1 MHYTEL
7 RKINVND
14 YIERK
19 NGLAYLSWS
28 WAVDQLLQ
36 LDESASWEYAEPR
49 VFGETMMVFCTVHA
63 FGKSRTAQ
71 LPVMD
76 FRNKAIHNPD
86 AFSVNTAMQ
95 RCLAKA
101 ISLHGLGMYIYAGE
115 DLPMVE
121 MKESETKEKSEAIK
135 KDKAANEIKEDIKPP
150 QQSITPTA
158 GALEAFNSNEKDLLA
173 RIAEEVT
180 ELVQLEELRLAHER
194 CEQLSND
201 EKVALWSLLDS
212 RTRSAL
218 KSCSQNIKT
227 LARSVPPQSKIN

>member
-1 MHYTEL
+1 MQYAEI
-7 RKINVND
+7 RKINVNA
-14 YIERK
+14 YVEQK

-49 VFGETMMVFCTVHA
+49 YFGETMMVFCTVHA

-76 FRNKAIHNPD
+76 VKNRAIVNPD

-101 ISLHGLGMYIYAGE
+101 ISLHGLGMYLYAGE
-115 DLPMVE
+115 DLPQG
-121 MKESETKEKSEAIK
+121 
-135 KDKAANEIKEDIKPP
+135 DIKSDSLIKAPM
-150 QQSITPTA
+150 QSITPTA
-158 GALEAFNSNEKDLLA
+158 GALDAFSSDEIDLLGS
-173 RIAEEVT
+173 IADEVT
-180 ELVQLEELRLAHER
+180 TFVQNNEIKLAHER
-194 CEQLSND
+194 CESLEND

-212 RTRSAL
+212 KTRGAL
-218 KSCSQNIKT
+218 KKY
-227 LARSVPPQSKIN
+227 KKGD

>member
-1 MHYTEL
+1 MMHYTEL

-36 LDESASWEYAEPR
+36 LDESASWEYSEPR
-49 VFGETMMVFCTVHA
+49 AFGETMMVFCTVHA

-115 DLPMVE
+115 DLPMVD
-121 MKESETKEKSEAIK
+121 MKESEVKEEETIK
-135 KDKAANEIKEDIKPP
+135 LKEIKAPK
-150 QQSITPTA
+150 QSITPIA
-158 GALEAFNSNEKDLLA
+158 GALESFNTDEKDLLA

-194 CEQLSND
+194 CEMLEND

-212 RTRSAL
+212 KTRSAL
-218 KSCSQNIKT
+218 KKYKKPT
-227 LARSVPPQSKIN
+227 

>member
-1 MHYTEL
+1 MHYAEL
-7 RKINVND
+7 RRINVND
-14 YIERK
+14 YIEHK

-36 LDESASWEYAEPR
+36 LDEGATWEYAEPR
-49 VFGETMMVFCTVHA
+49 LFGETMMVFCTVHA

-76 FRNKAIHNPD
+76 FRNRAIHNPD

-115 DLPMVE
+115 DLPMAE
-121 MKESETKEKSEAIK
+121 MKESKTVKGVETTKTEKEKTTSTISAPK
-135 KDKAANEIKEDIKPP
+135 
-150 QQSITPTA
+150 QSITPTA
-158 GALEAFNSNEKDLLA
+158 GALDAFSADERDLLA
-173 RIAEEVT
+173 RIADEVT

-194 CEQLSND
+194 CQMLEND
-201 EKVALWSLLDS
+201 ERVALWSLLDS
-212 RTRSAL
+212 KTRSSL
-218 KSCSQNIKT
+218 KAYKRCH
-227 LARSVPPQSKIN
+227 

>member
-1 MHYTEL
+1 MQYAEI
-7 RKINVND
+7 RKINVNQ
-14 YIERK
+14 YIEQK

-49 VFGETMMVFCTVHA
+49 YFGETMMVFCTVHA

-76 FRNKAIHNPD
+76 FKNRAIANPD

-115 DLPMVE
+115 DLPQG
-121 MKESETKEKSEAIK
+121 ETKANKAVEAPK
-135 KDKAANEIKEDIKPP
+135 
-150 QQSITPTA
+150 QSITPTA
-158 GALEAFNSNEKDLLA
+158 GALDAFSATEIDLLGN
-173 RIAEEVT
+173 IAEEVT
-180 ELVQLEELRLAHER
+180 TLVQNNEIRLAHKR
-194 CEQLSND
+194 CESLENE

-212 RTRSAL
+212 KTRGTL
-218 KSCSQNIKT
+218 KR
-227 LARSVPPQSKIN
+227 ARDYIA

>member
-1 MHYTEL
+1 MMQYTEL

-49 VFGETMMVFCTVHA
+49 EFGETMMVFCTVHA

-76 FRNKAIHNPD
+76 FRYKAIHNPD

-115 DLPMVE
+115 DLPMVD
-121 MKESETKEKSEAIK
+121 MKETKEEKETIRAKPII
-135 KDKAANEIKEDIKPP
+135 AAEIKVEVKAPK
-150 QQSITPTA
+150 QSITPTA
-158 GALEAFNSNEKDLLA
+158 GALEAFNTDEKDLLA

-194 CEQLSND
+194 CEQLTND

-212 RTRSAL
+212 RTRSSL
-218 KSCSQNIKT
+218 KKY
-227 LARSVPPQSKIN
+227 

>member
-1 MHYTEL
+1 MQYAEI
-7 RKINVND
+7 RKINVNQ
-14 YIERK
+14 YIEQK

-36 LDESASWEYAEPR
+36 LDESASWEYAEPKY
-49 VFGETMMVFCTVHA
+49 FSETMMVFCTVHA

-76 FRNKAIHNPD
+76 FKNRAIANPD

-115 DLPMVE
+115 DLPQGDI
-121 MKESETKEKSEAIK
+121 KSENLIK
-135 KDKAANEIKEDIKPP
+135 APK
-150 QQSITPTA
+150 QSITPTA
-158 GALEAFNSNEKDLLA
+158 GALDAFSADEIDLLGN
-173 RIAEEVT
+173 IAEEVT
-180 ELVQLEELRLAHER
+180 TLVKNGEVKIAHER
-194 CEQLSND
+194 CESLEND

-212 RTRSAL
+212 KTRSAL
-218 KSCSQNIKT
+218 KQVKNYLT
-227 LARSVPPQSKIN
+227 

>member
-1 MHYTEL
+1 MMHYTEL

-49 VFGETMMVFCTVHA
+49 AFGETMMVFCTVHA

-115 DLPMVE
+115 DLPMAA
-121 MKESETKEKSEAIK
+121 MKESETKEEKETIEAKPIK
-135 KDKAANEIKEDIKPP
+135 ATEIKVEVKAPK
-150 QQSITPTA
+150 QSITPTA
-158 GALEAFNSNEKDLLA
+158 GALEAFNTDEKDLLS

-180 ELVQLEELRLAHER
+180 ELVQLEELRLGHGDDLE
-194 CEQLSND
+194 EQFISITKL
-201 EKVALWSLLDS
+201 
-212 RTRSAL
+212 
-218 KSCSQNIKT
+218 
-227 LARSVPPQSKIN
+227 

>member
-1 MHYTEL
+1 MNYSEL

-36 LDESASWEYAEPR
+36 LDSTATWSYGEPR
-49 VFGETMMVFCTVHA
+49 LFGETLMVFCTVEA

-86 AFSVNTAMQ
+86 AFAVNTAMQ

-115 DLPMVE
+115 DLPQEDTEAKAPKQEVE
-121 MKESETKEKSEAIK
+121 APK
-135 KDKAANEIKEDIKPP
+135 
-150 QQSITPTA
+150 QSITPIA
-158 GALEAFNSNEKDLLA
+158 GALDGFTASEKDSLSML
-173 RIAEEVT
+173 AEEVT
-180 ELVQLEELRLAHER
+180 FFVKNNDVAQALEVAGS
-194 CEQLSND
+194 LSND
-201 EKVALWSLLDS
+201 EKTALWSLLDS
-212 RTRSAL
+212 KTRSAM
-218 KSCSQNIKT
+218 KKG
-227 LARSVPPQSKIN
+227 

>member
-1 MHYTEL
+1 MNYSEL

-36 LDESASWEYAEPR
+36 LDSTATWSYGEPR
-49 VFGETMMVFCTVHA
+49 LFGDTLMVFCTVEA

-86 AFSVNTAMQ
+86 AFAVNTAMQ

-115 DLPMVE
+115 DLPQEDTEKKHEVE
-121 MKESETKEKSEAIK
+121 APK
-135 KDKAANEIKEDIKPP
+135 
-150 QQSITPTA
+150 QSITPTA
-158 GALEAFNSNEKDLLA
+158 GALSNFTTDQKDLLNA
-173 RIAEEVT
+173 IADKVAGWVET
-180 ELVQLEELRLAHER
+180 DIAKAHAE
-194 CEQLSND
+194 CESLDND
-201 EKVALWSLLDS
+201 EKVGLWALLDS
-212 RTRSAL
+212 KTRSAL
-218 KSCSQNIKT
+218 KKYKLT
-227 LARSVPPQSKIN
+227 LGD

>member
-1 MHYTEL
+1 
-7 RKINVND
+7 
-14 YIERK
+14 
-19 NGLAYLSWS
+19 
-28 WAVDQLLQ
+28 LQ
-36 LDESASWEYAEPR
+36 LDESASWEYAEPKM
-49 VFGETMMVFCTVHA
+49 FGETMMVFCTVHA

-121 MKESETKEKSEAIK
+121 MKEEITKKEVEAPK
-135 KDKAANEIKEDIKPP
+135 
-150 QQSITPTA
+150 QSITPTA
-158 GALEAFNSNEKDLLA
+158 GALEAFNTDEKDLLG
-173 RIAEEVT
+173 RVAEEIT

-194 CEQLSND
+194 CEMLEND
-201 EKVALWSLLDS
+201 EKVGLWSLLDS

-218 KSCSQNIKT
+218 KKYESENKGQKKT
-227 LARSVPPQSKIN
+227 D

>member
-1 MHYTEL
+1 MMHYTAL
-7 RKINVND
+7 RQINVND

-49 VFGETMMVFCTVHA
+49 AFGETMMVFCTVHA

-115 DLPMVE
+115 DLPMSE
-121 MKESETKEKSEAIK
+121 MKETKEEKETIVAKPIK
-135 KDKAANEIKEDIKPP
+135 ATEIKVEVKAPK
-150 QQSITPTA
+150 QSITPTA
-158 GALEAFNSNEKDLLA
+158 GALEAFNTDGKDLLS

-194 CEQLSND
+194 CEMLEND

-218 KSCSQNIKT
+218 KKYK
-227 LARSVPPQSKIN
+227 AG

>member
-1 MHYTEL
+1 MQYTEI
-7 RKINVND
+7 RKINVNQ
-14 YIERK
+14 YIEQK

-36 LDESASWEYAEPR
+36 LDESASWEYAEPKY
-49 VFGETMMVFCTVHA
+49 FGETMMVFCTVHA

-76 FRNKAIHNPD
+76 FKNRAIANPD

-115 DLPMVE
+115 DLPQGDI
-121 MKESETKEKSEAIK
+121 KSENLIK
-135 KDKAANEIKEDIKPP
+135 APK
-150 QQSITPTA
+150 QSITPTA
-158 GALEAFNSNEKDLLA
+158 GALDAFSADEIDLLGN
-173 RIAEEVT
+173 IAEEVT
-180 ELVQLEELRLAHER
+180 TLVKNGEVKTAHER
-194 CEQLSND
+194 CESLEND

-212 RTRSAL
+212 KTRSAL
-218 KSCSQNIKT
+218 KQVKNYLT
-227 LARSVPPQSKIN
+227 

>member
-1 MHYTEL
+1 
-7 RKINVND
+7 
-14 YIERK
+14 
-19 NGLAYLSWS
+19 
-28 WAVDQLLQ
+28 
-36 LDESASWEYAEPR
+36 
-49 VFGETMMVFCTVHA
+49 
-63 FGKSRTAQ
+63 
-71 LPVMD
+71 MD

-121 MKESETKEKSEAIK
+121 MKEGETKEESEAIK
-135 KDKAANEIKEDIKPP
+135 KVKAANEDQIKLIVNAPKE
-150 QQSITPTA
+150 SITPTA
-158 GALEAFNSNEKDLLA
+158 GALEAFNTDEKDLLN

-194 CEQLSND
+194 CEMLEND

-212 RTRSAL
+212 RTRTAL
-218 KSCSQNIKT
+218 KKYKN
-227 LARSVPPQSKIN
+227 N

>member
-36 LDESASWEYAEPR
+36 LDESASWEYAEPK

-76 FRNKAIHNPD
+76 FRNKAINNPD

-158 GALEAFNSNEKDLLA
+158 GVLEAFNTDEKDLLA

-194 CEQLSND
+194 CEMLEND

-212 RTRSAL
+212 RTRGAL
-218 KSCSQNIKT
+218 KKYKN
-227 LARSVPPQSKIN
+227 N

>member
-1 MHYTEL
+1 MHYVEL

-49 VFGETMMVFCTVHA
+49 LFGETMMVFCTVHA

-86 AFSVNTAMQ
+86 AFCVNTAMQ

-121 MKESETKEKSEAIK
+121 IKESEAREERTDKEAKQATS
-135 KDKAANEIKEDIKPP
+135 EIKAPK
-150 QQSITPTA
+150 QSITPTA
-158 GALEAFNSNEKDLLA
+158 GALEAFNADQKDLLA
-173 RIAEEVT
+173 SIAEEVI
-180 ELVQLEELRLAHER
+180 ELIQLEEVRLAHER
-194 CEQLSND
+194 CEMLEND

-218 KSCSQNIKT
+218 KKYKKM
-227 LARSVPPQSKIN
+227 P

>member
-1 MHYTEL
+1 MMHYTEL
-7 RKINVND
+7 RQINVND

-49 VFGETMMVFCTVHA
+49 AFGETMMVFCTVHA

-115 DLPMVE
+115 DLPMME
-121 MKESETKEKSEAIK
+121 MKETKEEKETIAAKPIK
-135 KDKAANEIKEDIKPP
+135 ATEIKVEVKAPK
-150 QQSITPTA
+150 QSITPTA
-158 GALEAFNSNEKDLLA
+158 GALEAFNTDEKDLLL
-173 RIAEEVT
+173 RIADEVT

-194 CEQLSND
+194 CEMLEND

-218 KSCSQNIKT
+218 KKYK
-227 LARSVPPQSKIN
+227 AG

>member
-49 VFGETMMVFCTVHA
+49 LFGETMMVFCTVHA

-121 MKESETKEKSEAIK
+121 MKESEPKEDKQEITKAK
-135 KDKAANEIKEDIKPP
+135 EIKAPKN
-150 QQSITPTA
+150 SITPTA
-158 GALEAFNSNEKDLLA
+158 GAIEAFNTDEKELLN

-194 CEQLSND
+194 CEMLEND

-212 RTRSAL
+212 KTRSAL
-218 KSCSQNIKT
+218 KKYK
-227 LARSVPPQSKIN
+227 AG